1 MEADLQVVEYGFS
14 IITYATRY
22 DKAWID
28 LVKNLRELLATK
40 CSNQITGSTDFFPD
54 ETIRKVMEYMNDS
67 DLRKSA
73 LVCSRW
79 NVLSCEDHLWSK
91 LLISRFGVSASSIV
105 VKHSYRKERQL
116 SSKQLHRDMFLS
128 FLNVLRMMEG
138 EKLNRERLF
147 IPAYMYQ
154 HTIHA

>member
-1 MEADLQVVEYGFS
+1 MEADWQVVEYGFS

-40 CSNQITGSTDFFPD
+40 CSNQITGSTDFFLD

-116 SSKQLHRDMFLS
+116 SSKQLYRDMFLS

>member
-22 DKAWID
+22 DKVWIQ
-28 LVKNLRELLATK
+28 LVQNLRELLVKK
-40 CSNQITGSTDFFPD
+40 CSNQITVTAEPFPD
-54 ETIRKVMEYMNDS
+54 ETVRKVMEYMNDS
-67 DLRKSA
+67 DLRKSS
-73 LVCSRW
+73 LVCRRW
-79 NVLSCEDHLWSK
+79 NALSCEDHLWSS
-91 LLISRFGVSASSIV
+91 LLKSRFGVSASSIV

-116 SSKQLHRDMFLS
+116 SPKELYRDMWLS

-154 HTIHA
+154 RTIYA